1 MANDMQFMQ
10 TMSHVERQLYH
21 DLITTRDGLAKLQAE
36 VAELKKAVK
45 EGGGGGGYGGGPPG
59 GGGGGGS
66 MLPPSQIND
75 LRAEIEQSSAVQDL
89 QKKILQ
95 LQSRIE
101 QGPATMASSVSGA
114 PDAQWQKSF
123 EDRLW
128 QQAKELSNLKNIVTD
143 VHASLPLHAVRASR
157 IALRSTELSKE
168 DRRLA
173 LASLDKKEAQ
183 IRAEV
188 DNVAN
193 QRQQT
198 LALGNDGSRMGGGD
212 MIPATM
218 TPVAGGGVGLYDD
231 LIPGGAD
238 NYATT

>member
-36 VAELKKAVK
+36 VAELKKALK
-45 EGGGGGGYGGGPPG
+45 EGGGGYGGYGGPPAG

-66 MLPPSQIND
+66 APQIND
-75 LRAEIEQSSAVQDL
+75 LRAEIEQSSVVQDL

-95 LQSRIE
+95 LDSRIS
-101 QGPATMASSVSGA
+101 QGPATITSSVAGA

-193 QRQQT
+193 QRTQP
-198 LALGNDGSRMGGGD
+198 LALGNDGPRMGGGE

>member
-1 MANDMQFMQ
+1 MASDSQFMT

-21 DLITTRDGLAKLQAE
+21 DLITTRDGLKRLQDE
-36 VAELKKAVK
+36 VTELKKKVG
-45 EGGGGGGYGGGPPG
+45 EGGGNGYGGPPPAA

-66 MLPPSQIND
+66 MPNLAD
-75 LRAEIEQSSAVQDL
+75 LKMEIESNQVVQDL
-89 QKKILQ
+89 HKKILQ
-95 LQSRIE
+95 LQARIE
-101 QGPATMASSVSGA
+101 QGPATMTSGGPGA
-114 PDAQWQKSF
+114 PDPQWQKSF

-188 DNVAN
+188 DNVAS
-193 QRQQT
+193 QRQAP
-198 LALGNDGSRMGGGD
+198 LALGNDGPRMGGGE
-212 MIPATM
+212 MVPATM
-218 TPVAGGGVGLYDD
+218 TPVQGGGVGLYDEI
-231 LIPGGAD
+231 LATGGAD